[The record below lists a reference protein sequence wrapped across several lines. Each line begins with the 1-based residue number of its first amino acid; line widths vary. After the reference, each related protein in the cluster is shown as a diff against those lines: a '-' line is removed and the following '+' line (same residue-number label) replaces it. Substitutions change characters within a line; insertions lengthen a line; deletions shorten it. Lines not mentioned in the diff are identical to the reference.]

1 VFKKKVL
8 RRIYGSER
16 EEGAGWKSLHKEE
29 LHDLYATT
37 NIIRV
42 MMSRRVRWA
51 GHIARMG
58 EMRNAYSILVV
69 KPEEKRPLGRP
80 RRRQE
85 DNIITDLREISLE
98 VVYWIH
104 LAQNRDQWRAP
115 MNKVMNIR
123 FNKQFR
129 G

>member
-1 VFKKKVL
+1 V
-8 RRIYGSER
+8 
-16 EEGAGWKSLHKEE
+16 
-29 LHDLYATT
+29 
-37 NIIRV
+37 
-42 MMSRRVRWA
+42 